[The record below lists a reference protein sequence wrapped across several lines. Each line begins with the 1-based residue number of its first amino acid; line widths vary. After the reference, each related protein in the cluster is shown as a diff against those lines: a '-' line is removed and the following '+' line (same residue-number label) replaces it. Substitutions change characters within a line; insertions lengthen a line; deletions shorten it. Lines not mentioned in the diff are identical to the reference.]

1 MQVTFHLVI
10 IKTFS
15 LDNYS
20 YRIIII
26 IGLATGKAQ
35 TSQRAVIYAK

>member
-26 IGLATGKAQ
+26 GLATGKAQ
-35 TSQRAVIYAK
+35 TLQRAVIYAK